1 MKRFKKGDLVIMKEW
16 YMPKSEFRTGVVTE
30 SDSFGTMRVKRD
42 YYRGHENTW
51 HFTHDWKKYVPPCS

>member
-1 MKRFKKGDLVIMKEW
+1 
-16 YMPKSEFRTGVVTE
+16 MPKSEFRTGVVTE